1 MTKIDEASKA
11 FTKSKGFEKIKKT
24 IDTDAFKKTLKVT
37 NKMPLFVKA
46 GLVGGTIA
54 LTGTAVRSL
63 FDSDK
68 GSMTNRTECAKEH
81 LKNDAGFLAK
91 TGLVGGAAY
100 IVSKNKNVFKP
111 LISGLGKTAGK
122 LLEKASKYMPKLG
135 GLADKILKNP
145 TKAGVAGLVGGG
157 AIYLVNEL
165 FKNIF
170 KSGQIDQKYNDK
182 AEQEA
187 VQQEEEQAVNDAKE
201 AKRQQIIEQLRERQE
216 YIEKLKNGEN
226 PVMEYYKNGGR
237 GIY

>member
-1 MTKIDEASKA
+1 MTKIDEASKV
-11 FTKSKGFEKIKKT
+11 FTKATNFEKFKKP
-24 IDTDAFKKTLKVT
+24 IDTEAFKKAFKATSKT
-37 NKMPLFVKA
+37 PLFIKA

-54 LTGTAVRSL
+54 LTGTAIHSL

-68 GSMTNRTECAKEH
+68 GSMSNRTECAKEH

-100 IVSKNKNVFKP
+100 IVSKNRNVFRP
-111 LISGLGKTAGK
+111 LVSGLGKTAAA
-122 LLEKASKYMPKLG
+122 LLKKASKYMPKLE
-135 GLADKILKNP
+135 GLANKILKNP
-145 TKAGVAGLVGGG
+145 TKAGVAGLVGGC

-187 VQQEEEQAVNDAKE
+187 VQQEEQAVNDAKE